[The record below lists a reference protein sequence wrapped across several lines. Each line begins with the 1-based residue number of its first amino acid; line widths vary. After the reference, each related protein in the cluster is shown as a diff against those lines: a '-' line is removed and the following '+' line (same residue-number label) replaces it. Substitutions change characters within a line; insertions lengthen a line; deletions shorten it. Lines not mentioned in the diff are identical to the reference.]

1 MDYTYQVLGHMASIL
16 YSAGLAASTKYVP
29 VFVLNTGN
37 TAVNERDKTPSPHG
51 ANTLIIYII
60 NKYVNHIIQSKVT
73 SAVEKNK
80 ERRNQ
85 RIPILNTKSGR
96 PHLKRSYLS

>member
-37 TAVNERDKTPSPHG
+37 TAVNETDKTPSPHG

-60 NKYVNHIIQSKVT
+60 NK
-73 SAVEKNK
+73 
-80 ERRNQ
+80 
-85 RIPILNTKSGR
+85 
-96 PHLKRSYLS
+96 